1 MYCMNSFKWVW
12 CIGVIAM
19 VVNTEV
25 EIGATYTQDG
35 LKMCELV
42 STDGSRGLKSG
53 MFVMESE
60 DGSRSKWTETQFNHY
75 WNKVN

>member
-1 MYCMNSFKWVW
+1 
-12 CIGVIAM
+12 M

-42 STDGSRGLKSG
+42 STDGTRGMKDGL
-53 MFVMESE
+53 FVMEND
-60 DGSRSKWTETQFNHY
+60 DGDTSMWTQKQFNHY